1 GVGGVEGVGEGVT
14 EFAVGDHVVSTF
26 FPVWPAGPAFAD
38 VGHFRNVPG
47 DGKQSMAAEYVVRP
61 VSAFTHAPKGWSHAQ
76 AATITTSGLTS
87 WRALVVNGQLKAC
100 DVVLVHV
107 TGRVSIT
114 VLQIAKPMTSTVV
127 VTSSSDAK
135 LEKAQALGADYTIN
149 YNREPK
155 WCKKARELTGGV
167 DHVIDVG

>member
-47 DGKQSMAAEYVVRP
+47 DGKQGMAAEYVVRP

-76 AATITTSGLTS
+76 AATITTSGLTA
-87 WRALVVNGQLKAC
+87 WRALRSEE
-100 DVVLVHV
+100 H
-107 TGRVSIT
+107 TSE
-114 VLQIAKPMTSTVV
+114 LQSRF
-127 VTSSSDAK
+127 D
-135 LEKAQALGADYTIN
+135 L
-149 YNREPK
+149 
-155 WCKKARELTGGV
+155 
-167 DHVIDVG
+167 